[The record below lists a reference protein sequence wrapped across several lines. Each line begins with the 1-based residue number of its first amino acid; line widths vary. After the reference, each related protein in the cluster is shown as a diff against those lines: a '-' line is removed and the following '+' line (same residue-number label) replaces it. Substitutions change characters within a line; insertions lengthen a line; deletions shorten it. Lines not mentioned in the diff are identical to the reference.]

1 MGGVGLLVEGPIVYV
16 SSGVK
21 GVLVGSGLVF
31 SLILGVQ
38 YHASNRNKF

>member
-31 SLILGVQ
+31 FFDFRRTISC
-38 YHASNRNKF
+38 K